1 MENAHSIAATA
12 GDTEVIITCAQNINI
27 CSRFMGVI
35 LLMKCMQVIILIF
48 FVVSASQNQSGFQL
62 PVSEN

>member
-12 GDTEVIITCAQNINI
+12 GDTEVIITCAQYINI

-35 LLMKCMQVIILIF
+35 LLMKCIQAILIF
-48 FVVSASQNQSGFQL
+48 FVVSASQNQSGFRL
-62 PVSEN
+62 PLSEN

>member
-12 GDTEVIITCAQNINI
+12 GDTEVIITCAQYINI

-35 LLMKCMQVIILIF
+35 LLMKCVQAILII
-48 FVVSASQNQSGFQL
+48 FVVSASQNQSGFRL
-62 PVSEN
+62 PLSEN

>member
-12 GDTEVIITCAQNINI
+12 GDTEVIITCAQYINI

-35 LLMKCMQVIILIF
+35 LLMKCVQAILII

-62 PVSEN
+62 SVSEN

>member
-12 GDTEVIITCAQNINI
+12 GDTEVIIACAQYINI

-35 LLMKCMQVIILIF
+35 LLMKCMQVILII

-62 PVSEN
+62 SVSEN